1 MRGDLCLKISAG
13 GDEMPSNWNIGDVWA
28 GRDQGPGWART
39 LESDKADVSRE
50 MLVLCLRWGMLQK
63 VPSEGS

>member
-28 GRDQGPGWART
+28 GRDQDPGWART
-39 LESDKADVSRE
+39 LESDKCDVSRE
-50 MLVLCLRWGMLQK
+50 MLVLCL
-63 VPSEGS
+63 